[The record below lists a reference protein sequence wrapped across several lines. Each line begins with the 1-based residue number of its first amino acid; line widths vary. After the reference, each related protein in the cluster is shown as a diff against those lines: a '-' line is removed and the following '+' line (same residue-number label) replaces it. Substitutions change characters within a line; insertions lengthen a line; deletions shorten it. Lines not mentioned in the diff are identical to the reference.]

1 MFCNSNLLFCL
12 KLLVYD
18 TSFFYK
24 YKLSKNNKKILTN
37 KNNKNILS
45 SRRRENIMKI
55 NTEQAGKILKRI
67 IKIAFLVAIPIII
80 ILPFIIKGEN
90 NIIFYMSIIYPNS
103 ILMLGIMYQF
113 VRLFSSLEKNNPF
126 TIENVNIL
134 STTSKISYSMSL
146 LWIIDLFILLFGIKN
161 NDLNYIIVIIFLSIL
176 FFGVGVALW
185 LLSVL
190 FEKATNYKEENE
202 LTI

>member
-1 MFCNSNLLFCL
+1 ML
-12 KLLVYD
+12 
-18 TSFFYK
+18 
-24 YKLSKNNKKILTN
+24 
-37 KNNKNILS
+37 
-45 SRRRENIMKI
+45 KI
-55 NTEQAGKILKRI
+55 NPEQAGKILKKI
-67 IKIAFLVAIPIII
+67 IKVAFLVAIPIII

-113 VRLFSSLEKNNPF
+113 IRLFSSLEKNNPF
-126 TIENVNIL
+126 TIDNVKIL
-134 STTSKISYSMSL
+134 SNTSKISYSMSL

-185 LLSVL
+185 LLSAL
-190 FEKATNYKEENE
+190 FQKATDYKEENE

>member
-1 MFCNSNLLFCL
+1 ML
-12 KLLVYD
+12 
-18 TSFFYK
+18 
-24 YKLSKNNKKILTN
+24 
-37 KNNKNILS
+37 
-45 SRRRENIMKI
+45 KI
-55 NTEQAGKILKRI
+55 NTEQAGKILKKI
-67 IKIAFLVAIPIII
+67 IKVAFLVAIPIII

-126 TIENVNIL
+126 TIDHVKIL
-134 STTSKISYSMSL
+134 SNTSKISYSMSL

-185 LLSVL
+185 LLSAL
-190 FEKATNYKEENE
+190 FQKATVYKEENE

>member
-1 MFCNSNLLFCL
+1 ML
-12 KLLVYD
+12 K
-18 TSFFYK
+18 
-24 YKLSKNNKKILTN
+24 
-37 KNNKNILS
+37 
-45 SRRRENIMKI
+45 M
-55 NTEQAGKILKRI
+55 NTEKAGKILKKI

-113 VRLFSSLEKNNPF
+113 IRLFSSLEKNNPF
-126 TIENVNIL
+126 TIDNVKIL
-134 STTSKISYSMSL
+134 SNTSKISYSMSL

-185 LLSVL
+185 LLSAL
-190 FEKATNYKEENE
+190 FQKATDYKEENE

>member
-1 MFCNSNLLFCL
+1 ML
-12 KLLVYD
+12 
-18 TSFFYK
+18 
-24 YKLSKNNKKILTN
+24 
-37 KNNKNILS
+37 
-45 SRRRENIMKI
+45 KI
-55 NTEQAGKILKRI
+55 NTEQAGKILKKI
-67 IKIAFLVAIPIII
+67 IKVAFLVAIPIII

>member
-1 MFCNSNLLFCL
+1 ML
-12 KLLVYD
+12 
-18 TSFFYK
+18 
-24 YKLSKNNKKILTN
+24 
-37 KNNKNILS
+37 
-45 SRRRENIMKI
+45 KI
-55 NTEQAGKILKRI
+55 NTEQAGKIIKKI
-67 IKIAFLVAIPIII
+67 IKIAFIIAIPVII

-90 NIIFYMSIIYPNS
+90 NIVFYMSIIYPNS

-113 VRLFSSLEKNNPF
+113 IKLFSSLEKNNPF
-126 TIENVNIL
+126 NLDNVKIL
-134 STTSKISYSMSL
+134 STTSKISYVMSL

-185 LLSVL
+185 ILSVL
-190 FEKATNYKEENE
+190 FQKATNYKEENE

>member
-1 MFCNSNLLFCL
+1 ML
-12 KLLVYD
+12 KMNPE
-18 TSFFYK
+18 K
-24 YKLSKNNKKILTN
+24 
-37 KNNKNILS
+37 
-45 SRRRENIMKI
+45 
-55 NTEQAGKILKRI
+55 AGKILKKV
-67 IKIAFLVAIPIII
+67 IKISFIVAIPIII

-113 VRLFSSLEKNNPF
+113 IRLFSSLEKNNPF
-126 TIENVNIL
+126 TIDNVKIL
-134 STTSKISYSMSL
+134 SNTSKISYSMSL

-185 LLSVL
+185 LLSAL
-190 FEKATNYKEENE
+190 FQKATGYKEENE

>member
-1 MFCNSNLLFCL
+1 
-12 KLLVYD
+12 
-18 TSFFYK
+18 
-24 YKLSKNNKKILTN
+24 
-37 KNNKNILS
+37 
-45 SRRRENIMKI
+45 MKI

-161 NDLNYIIVIIFLSIL
+161 NDLNYLIVIIFLSIL

>member
-1 MFCNSNLLFCL
+1 ML
-12 KLLVYD
+12 K
-18 TSFFYK
+18 
-24 YKLSKNNKKILTN
+24 
-37 KNNKNILS
+37 
-45 SRRRENIMKI
+45 M
-55 NTEQAGKILKRI
+55 NTEKAGKILKKV
-67 IKIAFLVAIPIII
+67 IKISFIVAIPIII

-113 VRLFSSLEKNNPF
+113 IRLFSSLEKNNPF
-126 TIENVNIL
+126 TIDNVKIL
-134 STTSKISYSMSL
+134 SNTSKISYSMSL

-185 LLSVL
+185 LLSAL
-190 FEKATNYKEENE
+190 FQKATVYKEENE

>member
-1 MFCNSNLLFCL
+1 ML
-12 KLLVYD
+12 
-18 TSFFYK
+18 
-24 YKLSKNNKKILTN
+24 
-37 KNNKNILS
+37 
-45 SRRRENIMKI
+45 KI
-55 NTEQAGKILKRI
+55 NTEQAGKILKKI

>member
-1 MFCNSNLLFCL
+1 ML
-12 KLLVYD
+12 
-18 TSFFYK
+18 
-24 YKLSKNNKKILTN
+24 
-37 KNNKNILS
+37 
-45 SRRRENIMKI
+45 KI
-55 NTEQAGKILKRI
+55 NTEQAGKILKKV
-67 IKIAFLVAIPIII
+67 IKIAFLVAIPFIF

-113 VRLFSSLEKNNPF
+113 IKLFSSLEKNNPF
-126 TIENVNIL
+126 TIDNVKIL
-134 STTSKISYSMSL
+134 SNTSKISYVMSL

-185 LLSVL
+185 ILSAL
-190 FEKATNYKEENE
+190 FQKATNYKEENE

>member
-1 MFCNSNLLFCL
+1 MTTKMITKHTNFF
-12 KLLVYD
+12 
-18 TSFFYK
+18 SFVTYIIFIQ
-24 YKLSKNNKKILTN
+24 SCC
-37 KNNKNILS
+37 
-45 SRRRENIMKI
+45 SRK
-55 NTEQAGKILKRI
+55 I

-113 VRLFSSLEKNNPF
+113 IRLFSSLEKNNPF
-126 TIENVNIL
+126 TIDNVKIL
-134 STTSKISYSMSL
+134 SNTSKISYSMSL

-185 LLSVL
+185 LLSAL
-190 FEKATNYKEENE
+190 FQKATDYKEENE

>member
-1 MFCNSNLLFCL
+1 ML
-12 KLLVYD
+12 K
-18 TSFFYK
+18 
-24 YKLSKNNKKILTN
+24 
-37 KNNKNILS
+37 
-45 SRRRENIMKI
+45 M
-55 NTEQAGKILKRI
+55 NTEQAGKILKKI

-113 VRLFSSLEKNNPF
+113 IRLFSSLEKNNPF
-126 TIENVNIL
+126 TIDNVKIL
-134 STTSKISYSMSL
+134 SNTSKISYSMSL

-185 LLSVL
+185 LLSAL
-190 FEKATNYKEENE
+190 FQKATVYKEENE